1 MRAGKFRGSRT
12 RSPSWPNELNEKVIR
27 QKPGSAGLFSFGN
40 APCTTR
46 NGRRKPLRAIILLA
60 YVRRRTYE
68 VQDGRDENDAAGLIT
83 QASQITTPVARVHR
97 EAREGYPVP
106 TSKKKRACI
115 VTYRHSGEVLFENSL
130 SPYFNFNNL

>member
-12 RSPSWPNELNEKVIR
+12 RSPSSPNELNEKVIR
-27 QKPGSAGLFSFGN
+27 QKPGSAGLFFGKRSLHHLQRQ
-40 APCTTR
+40 A
-46 NGRRKPLRAIILLA
+46 KPLRAIILLA

-68 VQDGRDENDAAGLIT
+68 VHDGRDENDVAGLIV
-83 QASQITTPVARVHR
+83 QASEIATPVARAHR